1 MKTVCIENMCTG
13 CNACVIKCPVN
24 AIRIEGSVKA
34 INAVIDTEK
43 CISCNACTR
52 VCQNVDEI
60 DLKTPV
66 AWFQGWDEN
75 NEDRAAS
82 SSGGFAHKLA
92 TYFTNNGGLVCS
104 CLFENGKFIYRIVE
118 DSFEVDKF
126 RGSKYVKSDTGNIYI
141 TIKEK
146 LKQGKQVLFIGLPC
160 HVAGLLEF
168 LKGIEHD
175 NLYTVDLICHGSPS
189 KKLLELFFG
198 QYKLPL
204 EGLKNIEFRNKGVF
218 QVNSKAIINGDVK
231 NVFRNSKGI
240 KDCYTIAFLKGL
252 IYTEN
257 CYSCKFA
264 RTERIS
270 DITIGDSWGS
280 ELSEDEKRKGISLAI
295 CQTKKGIE
303 LINNCGVHIENVNP
317 QKAIVANHQLQAPSV
332 KVQEREKFFDLLQK
346 GKKFNSAVRKCF
358 LFDCFKQDI
367 KKLLIKIH
375 ILSYE

>member
-13 CNACVIKCPVN
+13 CNACVVKCPVN
-24 AIRIEGSVKA
+24 AIKIEDSVKA

-146 LKQGKQVLFIGLPC
+146 LK
-160 HVAGLLEF
+160 H
-168 LKGIEHD
+168 
-175 NLYTVDLICHGSPS
+175 
-189 KKLLELFFG
+189 
-198 QYKLPL
+198 
-204 EGLKNIEFRNKGVF
+204 
-218 QVNSKAIINGDVK
+218 
-231 NVFRNSKGI
+231 
-240 KDCYTIAFLKGL
+240 
-252 IYTEN
+252 
-257 CYSCKFA
+257 
-264 RTERIS
+264 
-270 DITIGDSWGS
+270 
-280 ELSEDEKRKGISLAI
+280 
-295 CQTKKGIE
+295 
-303 LINNCGVHIENVNP
+303 
-317 QKAIVANHQLQAPSV
+317 
-332 KVQEREKFFDLLQK
+332 
-346 GKKFNSAVRKCF
+346 
-358 LFDCFKQDI
+358 
-367 KKLLIKIH
+367 
-375 ILSYE
+375 

>member
-13 CNACVIKCPVN
+13 CNACVVKCPVN
-24 AIRIEGSVKA
+24 AIKIEDSVKA

-303 LINNCGVHIENVNP
+303 LIKNCGVHIENVNP
-317 QKAIVANHQLQAPSV
+317 QKAIVANHQ
-332 KVQEREKFFDLLQK
+332 
-346 GKKFNSAVRKCF
+346 
-358 LFDCFKQDI
+358 
-367 KKLLIKIH
+367 
-375 ILSYE
+375 